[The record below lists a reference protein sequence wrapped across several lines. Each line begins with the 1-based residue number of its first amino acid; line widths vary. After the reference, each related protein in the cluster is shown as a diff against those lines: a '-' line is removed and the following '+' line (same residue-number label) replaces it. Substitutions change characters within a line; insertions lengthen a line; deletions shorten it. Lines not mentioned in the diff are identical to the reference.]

1 MTRSLVAWRGARGK
15 TGGGGERRG
24 NLPRGSGHRIP
35 PLAGVATLA
44 CVVLAALTMAEG
56 LVSAGV
62 IRHGVSVGDVA
73 LGGKTPAEARV
84 ALQARYPDGSGR
96 LSLSGPTGTIGIPE
110 EKLGARLDVRATVE
124 KAYAVGRRGSL
135 LERLIG
141 RVESPFGTSVPA
153 ELHLRP
159 GAAREAVEEISGRMN
174 REARDAA
181 VDVNGSTVLVSGA
194 ETGYRLDVPATAREI
209 EQALAEL
216 SPEARASGRVIQPR
230 LTTEEAEAAAREAR
244 RAVSGPLVLTA
255 PDESWKLS
263 PAEVGSALI
272 VARKG
277 GTLEVGLDLDRLR
290 RQLSGMYADLTV
302 KPVEAGYE
310 VKGGA
315 DPTVSVTPGREGR
328 KIEEDELFHSILKGI
343 FEGKR
348 RYSVTTVA
356 EKPDLTTARAVR
368 LAPTDLLGSYRTNY
382 AIVRDASTRVENLA
396 ISSGAV
402 NGTFLAPGEVFS
414 MNSEVSHL
422 DYEQTKVIV
431 GGQETTA
438 DGGGLCQ
445 VTSTLYNAA
454 NFAGLDVIERTP
466 HSSQLPYIRP
476 GMDATVWWGGPGKAD
491 DLDMKFRNTTDG
503 YVLLRERV
511 ARDGYVYAE
520 IWGRP
525 TGTEVTMN
533 SKPAYM
539 GRDGSEWVTRQKIE
553 KDGKVIFD
561 GVLHRDSYE
570 PLVDEYGNSIP
581 TPDVPVA
588 PVDP

>member
-1 MTRSLVAWRGARGK
+1 M
-15 TGGGGERRG
+15 
-24 NLPRGSGHRIP
+24 
-35 PLAGVATLA
+35 ATLA

-141 RVESPFGTSVPA
+141 RVESPSARAYPPSYTSV
-153 ELHLRP
+153 
-159 GAAREAVEEISGRMN
+159 REQRRAAVEEISGRMN

-272 VARKG
+272 VAWKG

-315 DPTVSVTPGREGR
+315 DPTVPVTPGREGR

-368 LAPTDLLGSYRTNY
+368 LAPTDLLG
-382 AIVRDASTRVENLA
+382 
-396 ISSGAV
+396 
-402 NGTFLAPGEVFS
+402 FLP
-414 MNSEVSHL
+414 H
-422 DYEQTKVIV
+422 Q
-431 GGQETTA
+431 
-438 DGGGLCQ
+438 LCHRARRQ
-445 VTSTLYNAA
+445 H
-454 NFAGLDVIERTP
+454 AG
-466 HSSQLPYIRP
+466 
-476 GMDATVWWGGPGKAD
+476 
-491 DLDMKFRNTTDG
+491 
-503 YVLLRERV
+503 
-511 ARDGYVYAE
+511 
-520 IWGRP
+520 
-525 TGTEVTMN
+525 
-533 SKPAYM
+533 
-539 GRDGSEWVTRQKIE
+539 
-553 KDGKVIFD
+553 
-561 GVLHRDSYE
+561 
-570 PLVDEYGNSIP
+570 
-581 TPDVPVA
+581 
-588 PVDP
+588 